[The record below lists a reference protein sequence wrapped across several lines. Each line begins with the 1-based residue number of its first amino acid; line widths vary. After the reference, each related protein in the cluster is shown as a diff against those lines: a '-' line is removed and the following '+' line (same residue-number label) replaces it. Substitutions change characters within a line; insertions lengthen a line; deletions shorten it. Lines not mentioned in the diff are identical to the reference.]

1 MAGQAS
7 HGKHEVMF
15 TSSVQQKTGSCE
27 KYEKLR
33 LNFIYYGGS
42 VKQVPGIASRMWV
55 VGYGRAVYLTRSST
69 A

>member
-27 KYEKLR
+27 KKYEKLR
-33 LNFIYYGGS
+33 LNFGGS